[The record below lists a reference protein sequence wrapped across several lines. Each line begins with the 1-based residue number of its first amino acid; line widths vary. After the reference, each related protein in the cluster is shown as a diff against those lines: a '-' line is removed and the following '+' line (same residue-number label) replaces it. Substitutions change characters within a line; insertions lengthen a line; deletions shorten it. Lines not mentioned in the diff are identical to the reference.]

1 MPWQT
6 TWLIEVQID
15 FGIAA
20 IAERGGD
27 RLVVEDE
34 VVAELVEL
42 AGGDAGLDVR
52 RDEVERL
59 GRQAAGPAHAG
70 EAFGAVELDGAL
82 VAPPIVVAVVD
93 EVAGTAHGPYL
104 ACDIGGNKAVRR
116 LARRRPP
123 LVS

>member
-27 RLVVEDE
+27 RAVVEDE

-42 AGGDAGLDVR
+42 AGGDARLDVG

-59 GRQAAGPAHAG
+59 GRQPAGAAHAL
-70 EAFGAVELDGAL
+70 EALGAVDLDGAL
-82 VAPPIVVAVVD
+82 VAPPIVDAVVD
-93 EVAGTAHGPYL
+93 EIAGAAHAAYL
-104 ACDIGGNKAVRR
+104 ACDTGRNKAVRAWHR
-116 LARRRPP
+116 LSP
-123 LVS
+123 LMS